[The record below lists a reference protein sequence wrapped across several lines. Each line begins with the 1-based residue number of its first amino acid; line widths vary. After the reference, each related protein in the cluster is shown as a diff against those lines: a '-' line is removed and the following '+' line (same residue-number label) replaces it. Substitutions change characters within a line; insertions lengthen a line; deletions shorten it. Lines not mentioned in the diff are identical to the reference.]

1 MSKHGIAEISS
12 SVILDVFDWV
22 VQHPE
27 HVNFIADAVNH
38 NYPERVY
45 HAVLAFPRDVYGY
58 ADPING
64 NMVGFKESDDP
75 DNKCD
80 FVFRQGPQMI
90 MQCGCEGVPIRGK
103 IRCSFHAAFI
113 FDLIDQ
119 ADPVESLYM
128 SLYFD
133 NLRSQKLDTK
143 SKVSGHKNDEVPVI
157 KVSENTLSSDL
168 KDLECE
174 ISSINVSNNVVLS
187 EFTSRIDCHNNRQNE
202 HNEHNEHNEYNEH
215 SEHNEHSE
223 QKDQKEQIDEFET
236 Y

>member
-1 MSKHGIAEISS
+1 MSQLGIAETPS

-22 VQHPE
+22 VHHPE

-58 ADPING
+58 VDPING
-64 NMVGFKESDDP
+64 SMIGFKESDDP

-90 MQCGCEGVPIRGK
+90 MPCGCEGVPVRGK

-119 ADPVESLYM
+119 ADPVESIYM

-133 NLRSQKLDTK
+133 NLRSQKLDIK
-143 SKVSGHKNDEVPVI
+143 SKVSGNKNHEVPVI
-157 KVSENTLSSDL
+157 KVSA
-168 KDLECE
+168 
-174 ISSINVSNNVVLS
+174 NVVLS
-187 EFTSRIDCHNNRQNE
+187 NLKDLKCGTSVVNTSDFTSNMEYHNRQN
-202 HNEHNEHNEYNEH
+202 
-215 SEHNEHSE
+215 SEHITQEE
-223 QKDQKEQIDEFET
+223 QKEHITQEEQEEQINQKEQEEQIDEFET